1 MRTLG
6 RDINRRPESLTRT
19 LTASLRALPNYH
31 AIFIAM
37 SGWPEGNGP
46 HSVGLGAGSRRY
58 DRGRWQRHSSIANT
72 RTQLNA
78 A

>member
-6 RDINRRPESLTRT
+6 RDINRRLESLTRT

-37 SGWPEGNGP
+37 SGWPDGNGP
-46 HSVGLGAGSRRY
+46 HRVSASERVPGVTIEGDGKGIHRSRTH
-58 DRGRWQRHSSIANT
+58 GHN
-72 RTQLNA
+72 
-78 A
+78 